1 MKENS
6 NAEFFYSA
14 GGTGSDCRPAGG
26 PASILVRCLR
36 GQARSTGSGQAP
48 ATRCART
55 GQAPTAG
62 SGQAGIGIVGKDCRQ
77 DAGAR
82 CFSGNRENWFRPE

>member
-1 MKENS
+1 VKENS

-36 GQARSTGSGQAP
+36 G
-48 ATRCART
+48 
-55 GQAPTAG
+55 AG
-62 SGQAGIGIVGKDCRQ
+62 SFDSLRAGSCGGAQGKAGIGIAGKMPVLHVSVALDVSVEIVRTGFGLS
-77 DAGAR
+77 DGER
-82 CFSGNRENWFRPE
+82 

>member
-1 MKENS
+1 VKENS

-36 GQARSTGSGQAP
+36 GQARSTRSGQAP
-48 ATRCART
+48 AAGLRARL
-55 GQAPTAG
+55 A
-62 SGQAGIGIVGKDCRQ
+62 SGLP
-77 DAGAR
+77 AR
-82 CFSGNRENWFRPE
+82 CRCYTFQWR